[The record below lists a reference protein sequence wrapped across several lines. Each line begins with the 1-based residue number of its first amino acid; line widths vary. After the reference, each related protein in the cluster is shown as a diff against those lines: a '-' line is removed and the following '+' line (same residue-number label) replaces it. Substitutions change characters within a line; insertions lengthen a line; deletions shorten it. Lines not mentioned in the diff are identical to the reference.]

1 MLGAFVNSR
10 LFTLFL
16 GSFTLILG
24 DVTNISA
31 LCMFAV
37 LDETAPWALASM

>member
-1 MLGAFVNSR
+1 MYFDNAR
-10 LFTLFL
+10 LFAATLFL